1 MKAPSKPKRPKL
13 PPVKT
18 RKSSPAASSPAAS
31 FPVPPRAPSS
41 KGLRQAAKDETRA
54 AILLVAREELT
65 QRGFEQA
72 SLREIARLAGVATGT
87 VALHFGDKL
96 GLVQAMLHT
105 DLEVVLNE
113 AFETVPKKP
122 LAAQLRHVASCVFAY
137 YRANERLSA
146 ILLQASL
153 LCEEPWRGRF
163 VLQAGF
169 AHARLSELVVQAIA
183 RKELPSDVAAPLVAL
198 TFLSFHYFAL
208 ISWAQRA
215 IADPVALVDQL
226 MSVHLNGLKKGIK

>member
-1 MKAPSKPKRPKL
+1 MKTPSKPKRPKL

-18 RKSSPAASSPAAS
+18 RKSSPAPSLPAPSLPAPS
-31 FPVPPRAPSS
+31 APSS

-65 QRGFEQA
+65 QRGFAQA
-72 SLREIARLAGVATGT
+72 SLREIARRAGVATGT

-96 GLVQAMLHT
+96 GLVQAMLHS
-105 DLEVVLNE
+105 DLEVVLE
-113 AFETVPKKP
+113 QAFASVPKGT
-122 LAAQLRHVASCVFAY
+122 LAVQLRHVATCVFAY
-137 YRANERLSA
+137 YRENERLSA

-169 AHARLSELVVQAIA
+169 AHARLNELVMQAIA

-226 MSVHLNGLKKGIK
+226 MSVHLKGLKKGTK

>member
-18 RKSSPAASSPAAS
+18 RKSSPAASLPAPSLPAPS
-31 FPVPPRAPSS
+31 APSS

-96 GLVQAMLHT
+96 GLVQAMLHS
-105 DLEVVLNE
+105 DLEVVLE
-113 AFETVPKKP
+113 QAFASVPKGT
-122 LAAQLRHVASCVFAY
+122 LAVQLRHVATCVFAY
-137 YRANERLSA
+137 YRENERLSA

-163 VLQAGF
+163 VVQAGF
-169 AHARLSELVVQAIA
+169 AHARLNELVTQAIA

-226 MSVHLNGLKKGIK
+226 MTVHLKGLKKGTK

>member
-18 RKSSPAASSPAAS
+18 RKSSPAASLPAAS
-31 FPVPPRAPSS
+31 LPAPSAPAS

-72 SLREIARLAGVATGT
+72 SLREIARRAGVATGT

-96 GLVQAMLHT
+96 GLVQAMLHS
-105 DLEVVLNE
+105 DLEVVLE
-113 AFETVPKKP
+113 QAFASVPKGT
-122 LAAQLRHVASCVFAY
+122 LAVQLRHVATCVFAY
-137 YRANERLSA
+137 YRENERLSA

-169 AHARLSELVVQAIA
+169 AHARLNELVTQAIA
-183 RKELPSDVAAPLVAL
+183 RKELPADVAAPFVAL

-226 MSVHLNGLKKGIK
+226 MSVHLKGLKKGTK

>member
-1 MKAPSKPKRPKL
+1 MKTPSKPKRLKL

-18 RKSSPAASSPAAS
+18 RKSSPAASLS
-31 FPVPPRAPSS
+31 APSLPAPSAPAS

-72 SLREIARLAGVATGT
+72 SLREIARRAGVATGT

-96 GLVQAMLHT
+96 GLVQAMLHS
-105 DLEVVLNE
+105 DLEVVLE
-113 AFETVPKKP
+113 QAFASVPKGT
-122 LAAQLRHVASCVFAY
+122 LAVQLRHVATCVFAY
-137 YRANERLSA
+137 YRENERLSA

-169 AHARLSELVVQAIA
+169 AHARLNELVTQAIA

-226 MSVHLNGLKKGIK
+226 MSVHLKGLKKGTK